1 MKKHKFKVWS
11 KSLNMMIEP
20 DDLAFTYKGGEI
32 INVTS
37 TLITLT
43 APISEY
49 VLLGYTGKTDE
60 YGVEIYDGDVVYFTD
75 CSETDV
81 VVWSEANL
89 KYIFKESWES
99 VSEFEPREL
108 RVVGNVHEMG
118 HRL

>member
-60 YGVEIYDGDVVYFTD
+60 YGVEIYDGDVVYCTEAF
-75 CSETDV
+75 EHDV
-81 VVWSEANL
+81 GVWDEDNL
-89 KYIFKESWES
+89 KYIFRDAWED
-99 VSEFEPREL
+99 VSEFKPSEL
-108 RVVGNVHEMG
+108 RVVGNIHEMKD
-118 HRL
+118 RL